1 MESTPVA
8 TEKALRDLE
17 FDAVKRVVRAHAS
30 CSLGEEAI
38 DALVPIVDREAIE
51 QSIAE
56 VTEAIR
62 FLIEQGRFS
71 LGAVRDL
78 APILDRAKNA
88 GVLDGEELLVVLNT
102 IDGTLQLQDS
112 IAEHA
117 EGPLLR
123 AIAARL
129 TAGGKTIRKEIARA
143 IDDRGGL
150 RDDASPALATLTRRR
165 RTIEGRIEAKL
176 QGFMSRHPELIAES
190 VITRRRGRLVIPIR
204 SGSVGAMEFIV
215 QDRSATGQTLYV
227 EPPEFVSENNVVSQ
241 LDSEIRDEIRRI
253 LRELTEAVLE
263 LESAFLRDRAI
274 LAHLDSLFARAGYAH
289 VQGGGFPQLTDR
301 IVLRHARHPLI
312 PRDAVVPVS
321 LSLGDGLR
329 MLVLTGPNTG
339 GKTVTLKTIGLMC
352 LMTQAGIPIPA
363 SPDTELTIIER
374 VRTDIGDEQSI
385 SQNLS
390 TFSAHMTSIVSLLED
405 AQDGALILLDE
416 LGAGTDPQEGAAL
429 GLAVIETLLESG
441 ALVGISTHLTP
452 LKYFA
457 LRHPEVKTASMEFDV
472 QSLSPTY
479 RVVEGVPGKS
489 NAFIIAQ
496 RLGFPEERIERARSF
511 LSQGEIRAEDIL
523 DELERE
529 RQLMHKHR
537 QAAGRDMA
545 EARKLKRRYEEQ
557 LAAFEN
563 DMEAQLSDRFKQLD
577 AFLKDGQQRV
587 EEMIS
592 HAKENASRE
601 AASADAMRQEVRELA
616 ELREQAAARQ
626 AEAATLRHSD
636 SLDPEA
642 LETGMLVHVR
652 SLDAEGRIVGFG
664 AKGRVTIDLDGV
676 RATTEAADLV
686 RPGKR
691 KATKKPEA
699 KRTRAQRSTAVRG
712 PRKVSLELNVR
723 GMTVNEALREV
734 EEYLDQLLLADV
746 HKARILHGKGTG
758 ALRDAVQAYL
768 ASCRFVSAY
777 GFAPPNLGGDGVTEI
792 ELAKSS

>member
-1 MESTPVA
+1 VESTPVA

-274 LAHLDSLFARAGYAH
+274 L
-289 VQGGGFPQLTDR
+289 DR

-390 TFSAHMTSIVSLLED
+390 TFSAHMTNIVSLLED

-592 HAKENASRE
+592 HAKDNASKE

-699 KRTRAQRSTAVRG
+699 KRTRAQRSTGVRG